1 MNLWIPINGS
11 PINQCFHSSKT
22 LTICCHSFATILRF
36 NNMKGKYPGW
46 IMDKCGPMSN
56 CIKICF
62 AIALQ
67 DKAAQKDSSGKL
79 IIEKALE
86 VFQRYSKGNFLVIP
100 LSEDVGETEWVHKND
115 ECTIDKGNLLAVR
128 YERWCLYPDSTIDH
142 GLLALF
148 AIGIDDSVAK
158 RSEDSRPLFQAAHVA
173 QSNFLIE
180 NSAKNKATFVTELS
194 VVDPDPGGD
203 VNLVVFKDD
212 TSAGLF
218 AIDGSFIE
226 QEDVTHT
233 IEPFNHSLVEL
244 VE

>member
-11 PINQCFHSSKT
+11 PISKCFINSET
-22 LTICCHSFATILRF
+22 LTICCHSFSAILRF
-36 NNMKGKYPGW
+36 NNRNSKHPGW
-46 IMDKCGPMSN
+46 IMNKNGPISN

-67 DKAAQKDSSGKL
+67 DELAQQDHTGKQM
-79 IIEKALE
+79 IEKANE
-86 VFQRYSKGNFLVIP
+86 VFQRYSNGNFLVIP
-100 LSEDVGETEWVHKND
+100 LSEDVAKTNWVHKND
-115 ECTIDKGNLLAVR
+115 ECTIDNGKLLAVR
-128 YERWCLYPDSTIDH
+128 NGWWCLYPDSSIDH
-142 GLLALF
+142 GILALF

-180 NSAKNKATFVTELS
+180 DSSKNKASFVTELS
-194 VVDPDPGGD
+194 VVDPDTGGD